1 MKCDLC
7 GKEIEEAFLGK
18 IKGSVVKV
26 KEKDKNKLFYV
37 CPECQKKH
45 KGKIKEE
52 LGKKHL

>member
-18 IKGSVVKV
+18 IKGSVVKI
-26 KEKDKNKLFYV
+26 KEKDRNKLFYV

-52 LGKKHL
+52 IGKKHL